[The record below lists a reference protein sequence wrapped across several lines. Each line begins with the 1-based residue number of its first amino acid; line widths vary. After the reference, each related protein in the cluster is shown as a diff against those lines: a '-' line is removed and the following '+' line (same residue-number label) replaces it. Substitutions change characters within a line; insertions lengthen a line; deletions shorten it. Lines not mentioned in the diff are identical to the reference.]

1 MMKAFITMG
10 CLTIF
15 LFKGKSQ
22 SIVYHKDLMQR
33 IAENTADKQSW
44 LLLYNNS
51 LDSIQSHRKKVL
63 ANWSTIE
70 SVQKKIYKNLTN
82 VDDGIKQSKQLY
94 YIAQKVPK
102 TFENILE
109 AGRIAIGK
117 PYLIVYWNGTGQL
130 LIDKIL
136 SLQNFV
142 STFIMSH
149 GNDSLLIDQITRDQL
164 LWTTYNKINTIYNI
178 SNNLVYQF
186 RQYTLQMAINKVVP
200 YQWYI
205 NFDKSITQQILN
217 NSKILVMIKAKLF
230 LTGAMFLLFT
240 YFLKAQT
247 VLPVQDK
254 ANNGQLKRMVFNQW
268 NDWQPTPNTN
278 VAWSS

>member
-1 MMKAFITMG
+1 MKMMKTVFIIG
-10 CLTIF
+10 LVIF
-15 LFKGKSQ
+15 SIKGKPQ

-33 IAENTADKQSW
+33 VAENTVDKQSW

-51 LDSIQSHRKKVL
+51 LDTVQSDRKKVL

-70 SVQKKIYKNLTN
+70 AVQQKIYNNLTN
-82 VDDGIKQSKQLY
+82 VDDGIKESKQLY

-102 TFENILE
+102 IFDNILE
-109 AGRIAIGK
+109 AGKIAVGK
-117 PYLIVYWNGTGQL
+117 PYLVVYWNGTGQL

-149 GNDSLLIDQITRDQL
+149 HNDSLLIDQTTRDQL
-164 LWTTYNKINTIYNI
+164 LWTTYNMINTIYII
-178 SNNLVYQF
+178 SSNMVYMF

-205 NFDKSITQQILN
+205 NLDKSMTQQILN
-217 NSKILVMIKAKLF
+217 NAKF
-230 LTGAMFLLFT
+230 
-240 YFLKAQT
+240 
-247 VLPVQDK
+247 
-254 ANNGQLKRMVFNQW
+254 W
-268 NDWQPTPNTN
+268 
-278 VAWSS
+278 